1 MLNMLFKCLYNP
13 QNSRYIL
20 SVVLDNIATSIIAI
34 LFPLFILD
42 LTHAPIHLSFF
53 AMIATFP
60 YLILGLQLGTFID
73 NFNIQRILYISDIIR
88 FICYIIIGISVLLI
102 KNIYIL
108 LMVMY
113 FLNFVLSVVNV
124 LNTISEVTFL
134 QMFVEKNELI
144 NMNSIIFIIQYV
156 VGIFVPMIGGCIY
169 NFHRM
174 PYVFMLS
181 SFLFLASSLS
191 IYRLKLLQSYKNID
205 EIFKLF
211 NIHTMKITILDG
223 FEYLKTNKMIF
234 YTLVFTGI
242 YNFFNANF
250 KNDYVTFLRLNLNY
264 STDRIGLLSS
274 IFFLGSIFGVIA
286 INKIFNKIKFQS
298 LFLGILTSIA
308 IFKLTFV
315 YIHSSDFIMLSLFT
329 IALCGS
335 MLNMAIIVNRQKL
348 LKVEYLGRIN
358 SIYKVV
364 LIGIHSLGFFCSSL
378 ILYVFDV
385 KMNLQ
390 ISICFLIMLCF
401 LVFYFIIQKKF

>member
-1 MLNMLFKCLYNP
+1 MSIYLTGFTRHIRAHIKESFAFTATPALSDKETKFYAERGILA
-13 QNSRYIL
+13 QNI
-20 SVVLDNIATSIIAI
+20 
-34 LFPLFILD
+34 P
-42 LTHAPIHLSFF
+42 
-53 AMIATFP
+53 
-60 YLILGLQLGTFID
+60 
-73 NFNIQRILYISDIIR
+73 
-88 FICYIIIGISVLLI
+88 
-102 KNIYIL
+102 
-108 LMVMY
+108 
-113 FLNFVLSVVNV
+113 
-124 LNTISEVTFL
+124 
-134 QMFVEKNELI
+134 MFVEKNELI